1 MSEEN
6 VVRIDDDEDPF
17 GLEAAPEGV
26 VVADSVEEEL
36 VIVDEESMALV
47 NIITGEIMGYQE
59 IPPENLP
66 DMDIARWIGERR
78 SYHKGRAAALRAE
91 KQVWQDVIDKRFD
104 SRIKRHDSALT
115 WFENTY
121 HNMLLGLAKQL
132 IGDGKKRS
140 AAVGLLLLKFQKTR
154 AKTEVLDE
162 EKAIAYLKL
171 AGLTDAIKVKESI
184 LVSMIPD
191 DLKAKLVKEKNQE
204 KVGIAFRPGGD
215 DELKLD

>member
-1 MSEEN
+1 MNEDN
-6 VVRIDDDEDPF
+6 AVRIDEDEDPF
-17 GLEAAPEGV
+17 GLEPAPEGV
-26 VVADSVEEEL
+26 AVVDQPDEEL

-47 NIITGEIMGYQE
+47 NLSTGEVLGYQE
-59 IPPENLP
+59 IPPENLA

-78 SYHKGRAAALRAE
+78 AYHKGRAAALRAE
-91 KQVWQDVIDKRFD
+91 KQVWQEVIDKRFD
-104 SRIKRHDSALT
+104 TRIKRHDGALL

-140 AAVGLLLLKFQKTR
+140 ASIGLLLLKFQKTR

-171 AGLTDAIKVKESI
+171 AGLTDAVKVKESV

-204 KVGIAFRPGGD
+204 KVGIAFRPGGE